1 MKTNSEIVTK
11 ALMRGIAVELEGHVY
26 RFFRSGEEVP
36 IPHGEMGTAE
46 QPWLGIQMEQDQKA
60 VFCGAELSFADVIR
74 MAEQLPKDKV
84 AQIAMQLT
92 LLEEKAR

>member
-26 RFFRSGEEVP
+26 RLFRSGEEVP
-36 IPHGEMGTAE
+36 IPHGETGAAE
-46 QPWLGIQMEQDQKA
+46 QPWLGIQMEQDQKT

-74 MAEQLPKDKV
+74 LAEQLPGPGKQGRRD
-84 AQIAMQLT
+84 I
-92 LLEEKAR
+92 